1 MPKNKHTGQSK
12 GFAFLNVPAHVR
24 DEIIKL
30 DGNEYKNQAIKIE
43 KARTQYLSKPH
54 KATIRPRPVVI
65 IIPKTKMCL
74 FEMSQAIKAILKV
87 TVQLNSARTSNNA
100 VILGDSIVNFS
111 TKLKCNINRALTNGR
126 ARFKYFP
133 GATSKELL
141 HYIDAT
147 LEENSFEVTVI
158 HVRINDLLNSNNS
171 VDKLLKNI
179 YSIAEKCKSSGVKNV
194 FISVMVKNNR
204 INDFIIQEVN
214 RKIYD
219 DCQMEDYSFIINDG
233 IGSNDL
239 FKDGLHLLDK
249 SKKSLAN
256 FVYNMNSFLSPCTNQ
271 SGKGT
276 LV

>member
-1 MPKNKHTGQSK
+1 
-12 GFAFLNVPAHVR
+12 
-24 DEIIKL
+24 
-30 DGNEYKNQAIKIE
+30 
-43 KARTQYLSKPH
+43 
-54 KATIRPRPVVI
+54 
-65 IIPKTKMCL
+65 MCL
-74 FEMSQAIKAILKV
+74 FEMFHAIKAILKV

-141 HYIDAT
+141 HYIDVT
-147 LEENSFEVTVI
+147 LEENNFEVTVI
-158 HVRINDLLNSNNS
+158 HVRVNDLLNSNNS

-194 FISVMVKNNR
+194 FISAMVKNNR

-219 DCQMEDYSFIINDG
+219 DCQMEDYSFIINYG

-239 FKDGLHLLDK
+239 LKDSLHLLDR

-256 FVYNMNSFLSPCTNQ
+256 FVYNMNSF
-271 SGKGT
+271 
-276 LV
+276 